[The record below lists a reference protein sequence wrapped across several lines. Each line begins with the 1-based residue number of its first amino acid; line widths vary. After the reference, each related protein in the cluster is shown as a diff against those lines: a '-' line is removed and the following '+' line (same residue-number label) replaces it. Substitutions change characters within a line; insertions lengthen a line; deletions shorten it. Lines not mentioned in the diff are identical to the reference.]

1 MILRLKFYYMK
12 KIYLIIAAAVMFFAV
27 EANAQI
33 GLGIG
38 YSF

>member
-1 MILRLKFYYMK
+1 MK

>member
-12 KIYLIIAAAVMFFAV
+12 KIYLIIAAGVMFFAV